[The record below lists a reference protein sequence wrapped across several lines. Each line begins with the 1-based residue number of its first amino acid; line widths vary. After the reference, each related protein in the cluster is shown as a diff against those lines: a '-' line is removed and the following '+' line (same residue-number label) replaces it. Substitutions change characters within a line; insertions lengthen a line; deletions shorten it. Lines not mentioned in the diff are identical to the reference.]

1 MLPFIQSIG
10 AHPVQFL
17 LLEALIIWVAKFK
30 FIAFPELIF
39 SQSLA
44 HESPG
49 SAPISSLKWCGN
61 CNYLAAVDYNA
72 KLYVYTFDGHDLTL
86 STSISLLT
94 TQTYNSVDVCDDCS
108 YIVAGGQ
115 DINGHAVFDIYQ
127 FDPRSTESLT
137 TVTSRVISSDSS
149 YVDSVKWCQGCDNL
163 AVGGE
168 DDNTGLGILQLYHF
182 DSQSKILSQPLTAT
196 TLNYFAN
203 SVNWC
208 GNNCCYL
215 AVGGTQKPDPAFHNI
230 YSYDIECCFDSHT
243 NRVYTTWYDSSY
255 NFQSAYLD
263 DSGTTWILNTAP
275 TTSAFLHIKSHNI
288 ECCFDNHLN
297 RIYATWYDSSHN
309 FQSAY
314 LDDSGTTWILNT
326 APTTSAFLHIGSY
339 NIECCFDSY
348 LNRIYATWYD
358 SSGNFQSAYL
368 DDSGTTW
375 IPNTASGFFIGSADI
390 ECCFDSKLNR
400 IYATWYDGSRSFQ
413 SAYLDDSDSGTWT
426 LNTPPGWDNIVG
438 YDINC
443 CFDSHLNRIY
453 ATWFDGLSE
462 FQSAYLDD
470 SGSGTWTLN
479 KAPGFADF
487 ASYDIECCFDSHNN
501 RIYATWYNGF
511 T

>member
-1 MLPFIQSIG
+1 MLKLQVQIALFGLMIVSIMHCDFVPALDTVVTTTDLFGEVGSVQWCNNCNYLAAGAYDFNNQVGEIAVYKFDQATETLSFINSPTSFGFSGSPAISLCPTCSYLAAGGIDINHNGIIQVYSFNSGSGITPVTHTTFGTGGASVYSIDWCPSCSVFAAG
-10 AHPVQFL
+10 GVDYMGGEIQ
-17 LLEALIIWVAKFK
+17 IYS
-30 FIAFPELIF
+30 F
-39 SQSLA
+39 SGTDLFTIVGPQ
-44 HESPG
+44 SPG

-115 DINGHAVFDIYQ
+115 DINGHAVFDIYR

-230 YSYDIECCFDSHT
+230 CSDDIECCFDSHLI
-243 NRVYTTWYDSSY
+243 V
-255 NFQSAYLD
+255 F
-263 DSGTTWILNTAP
+263 ILLGMIVQITFSRHILMIAAQHGFSILP
-275 TTSAFLHIKSHNI
+275 TTSAFLHIGSHDI
-288 ECCFDNHLN
+288 ECCFDSHLN

-326 APTTSAFLHIGSY
+326 APTTSAFCISGAM
-339 NIECCFDSY
+339 I
-348 LNRIYATWYD
+348 
-358 SSGNFQSAYL
+358 SSVAL
-368 DDSGTTW
+368 
-375 IPNTASGFFIGSADI
+375 IAI
-390 ECCFDSKLNR
+390 
-400 IYATWYDGSRSFQ
+400 
-413 SAYLDDSDSGTWT
+413 
-426 LNTPPGWDNIVG
+426 
-438 YDINC
+438 
-443 CFDSHLNRIY
+443 
-453 ATWFDGLSE
+453 
-462 FQSAYLDD
+462 
-470 SGSGTWTLN
+470 
-479 KAPGFADF
+479 
-487 ASYDIECCFDSHNN
+487 
-501 RIYATWYNGF
+501 
-511 T
+511 